1 MWLPRKVASPLV
13 HCPPPPAQAPNSGII
28 LDSSLLH
35 TPPSHLSTHPVST
48 VFGIY
53 PDPDHISPPLLLPPQ
68 EGPRHYLSLDSGL
81 TGLPASALALCGPFS
96 TQGKGRSFLNVR
108 QIRSSLRSISS
119 TPPVSLRAKALPPSP
134 PQVAPPSSP
143 AWLCSSP
150 TGLLAASTPSSHVP
164 ASGASRWLFPLPR
177 TLGPSPGEPPA
188 RSLPSLHSR
197 LKELTGKAIPGLPV

>member
-35 TPPSHLSTHPVST
+35 TPPSHLSTHPVGT

-53 PDPDHISPPLLLPPQ
+53 PDPDHISPPPLLPPQ
-68 EGPRHYLSLDSGL
+68 GGPHHHLSLDSGL

-119 TPPVSLRAKALPPSP
+119 TPPVSLRAKALPPLP
-134 PQVAPPSSP
+134 PPGGTSLLSCLALLQPHWP
-143 AWLCSSP
+143 ACRLYTFQPC
-150 TGLLAASTPSSHVP
+150 
-164 ASGASRWLFPLPR
+164 
-177 TLGPSPGEPPA
+177 
-188 RSLPSLHSR
+188 SR
-197 LKELTGKAIPGLPV
+197 LKGFALALPSA